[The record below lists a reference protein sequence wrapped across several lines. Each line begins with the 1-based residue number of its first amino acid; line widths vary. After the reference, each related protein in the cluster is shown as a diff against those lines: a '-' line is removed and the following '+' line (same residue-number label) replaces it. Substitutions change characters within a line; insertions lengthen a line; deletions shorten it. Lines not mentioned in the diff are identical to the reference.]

1 MICIGCG
8 SDIWTE
14 KNENESGEWCVSNGQ
29 CEITDFEGVN
39 RLRQAFLDSEKKR
52 EAHEGN

>member
-14 KNENESGEWCVSNGQ
+14 KNENESGEWCRSNGQ

-39 RLRQAFLDSEKKR
+39 RLREAFFDSEAKR
-52 EAHEGN
+52 EAQK